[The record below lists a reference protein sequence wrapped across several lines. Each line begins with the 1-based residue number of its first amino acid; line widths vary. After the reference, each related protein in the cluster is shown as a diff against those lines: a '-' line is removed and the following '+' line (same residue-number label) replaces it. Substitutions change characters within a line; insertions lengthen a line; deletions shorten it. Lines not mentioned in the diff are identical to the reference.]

1 MEKIT
6 YKTYENKGV
15 LGSGKMVEKKYVCK
29 VIRQYFTE
37 RERNYDAEYSAS
49 PTRLNAL
56 YLAKEKENR
65 YAVCEALK
73 KFCTKYGDKGDFY
86 LKMVSEYFGKY
97 GRSAISLSMEYCL
110 SESSVYAVIRD
121 FVHMTADELGIRLK

>member
-1 MEKIT
+1 MGKINS
-6 YKTYENKGV
+6 KNKGV
-15 LGSGKMVEKKYVCK
+15 LRSGEMIEKKYVCK

-37 RERNYDAEYSAS
+37 KERNYDVEYSAS

-56 YLAKEKENR
+56 YLAKEKENH
-65 YAVCEALK
+65 YAVSEALK
-73 KFCTKYGDKGDFY
+73 KFTTKYGDRGDFY
-86 LKMVSEYFGKY
+86 LKMIAEYFGKY